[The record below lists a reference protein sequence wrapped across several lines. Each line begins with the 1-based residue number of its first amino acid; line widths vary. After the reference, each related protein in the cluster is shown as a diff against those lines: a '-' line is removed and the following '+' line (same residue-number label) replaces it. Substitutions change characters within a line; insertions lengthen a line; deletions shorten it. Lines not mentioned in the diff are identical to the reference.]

1 MFKGCERKDITNM
14 APLGALR
21 SETTRVHPEPLGT
34 PSLLLAELGSEQDKA
49 TSSSEASMS
58 RRAWSNLFIL
68 LAAVNLAFGALPGT
82 RAKLLAW
89 IAFAGCLALGG
100 IARRRMV

>member
-1 MFKGCERKDITNM
+1 M
-14 APLGALR
+14 ASRRGLRAGRSPL
-21 SETTRVHPEPLGT
+21 HPEPLG
-34 PSLLLAELGSEQDKA
+34 PANLLPAELGLEQDKA

-68 LAAVNLAFGALPGT
+68 LAAVNLALGALPGT
-82 RAKLLAW
+82 PAKLLAW

>member
-1 MFKGCERKDITNM
+1 M
-14 APLGALR
+14 AFRR
-21 SETTRVHPEPLGT
+21 SVPWGSSRLHLEPLGPGT
-34 PSLLLAELGSEQDKA
+34 LLPAELGLEQDKA

-68 LAAVNLAFGALPGT
+68 LAAVNLALGALPGT
-82 RAKLLAW
+82 PAKLLAW